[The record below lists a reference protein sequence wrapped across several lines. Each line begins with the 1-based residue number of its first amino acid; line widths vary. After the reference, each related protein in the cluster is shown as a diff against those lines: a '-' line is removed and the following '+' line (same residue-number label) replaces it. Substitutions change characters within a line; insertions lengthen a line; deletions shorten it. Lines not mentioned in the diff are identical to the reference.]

1 MRKTNPMETI
11 ISANAPTIAAAT
23 NTLPPSPPAS
33 AKLRIGRRS
42 WEVLLLMLLFF
53 VHAGDPP
60 PGINE
65 AHYLTKAKNY
75 WDPTWCAGDMF
86 VTSGKAHVM
95 FYLTVG
101 WLTQFTSLTAT
112 AWIGR
117 LLGWG
122 MIAFALQRLSW
133 SIAPIRYASLL
144 VGLVWIVGTEQ
155 ADLAGEWV
163 IGGIEAK
170 VFAYGFVLLGMES
183 IVRGRWWA
191 VWPLLGAASAFHV
204 LVGGWSVVA
213 AMICLL
219 ATREWTLAEV
229 RRQCLPLMIGGAI
242 ALLGV
247 APGMATMQGVA
258 PDQARQAASIYT
270 YERISHHL
278 YPASFAPRR
287 YVGHLLLIAATVGLA
302 WPLRRRE
309 ALRPLLWFACG
320 AVMIAVA
327 GMFVAMLPAVDPDLA
342 ASLLRY
348 YWFRLTD
355 AIVPLTAGLCL
366 AASLA
371 KPHVSRATQY
381 TVGFVAAI
389 CLLVF
394 SSMFLDRQR
403 AVMPDACRQSLI
415 SFDVNRSPQY
425 KLRVYTDWRKVC
437 RWVQDNT
444 PPEAVFLSPRHQQT
458 FKWFAQRAEVVN
470 WKDVP
475 QDAPSLIEWKRRMA
489 EIFPRRLG
497 GTRVT
502 IRYDQLRKFR
512 EQYKTEYMIVDRRL
526 IPGNL
531 PLVMIYPDTVEE
543 NETFRIYR
551 LP

>member
-1 MRKTNPMETI
+1 MEPV
-11 ISANAPTIAAAT
+11 ISTTATDPPTGAHVAPRLSMTRQ
-23 NTLPPSPPAS
+23 L
-33 AKLRIGRRS
+33 
-42 WEVLLLMLLFF
+42 WEVSLLMLLFF

-86 VTSGKAHVM
+86 VTSGKAHVV
-95 FYLTVG
+95 FYLTIG
-101 WLTQFTSLTAT
+101 WLTKFTSLSAT

-117 LLGWG
+117 ILGWA
-122 MIAFALQRLSW
+122 MIAWALQRLSW
-133 SIAPIRYASLL
+133 AIAPLRYASLL
-144 VGLVWIVGTEQ
+144 VGLVWIVGVEQ

-170 VFAYGFVLLGMES
+170 VFAYGFVLLAMES
-183 IVRGRWWA
+183 MVRQRWWA

-213 AMICLL
+213 AMIALL
-219 ATREWTLAEV
+219 ATTREWTLAEV
-229 RRQCLPLMIGGAI
+229 KRQAIPLVIGGAI
-242 ALLGV
+242 AMFGV
-247 APGMATMQGVA
+247 APGMATMQGVDPA
-258 PDQARQAASIYT
+258 DARQAASIYT
-270 YERISHHL
+270 YQRISHHL

-287 YVGHLLLIAATVGLA
+287 YIGHLLLIAVTVGLA

-309 ALRPLLWFACG
+309 SLRPVLWFTVG
-320 AVMIAVA
+320 AVSIAA
-327 GMFVAMLPAVDPDLA
+327 MGMLVAMLPAVAPDLA

-355 AIVPLTAGLCL
+355 AIVPLTTGLCL
-366 AASLA
+366 AASLTA
-371 KPHVSRATQY
+371 TQVSRSAGLR
-381 TVGFVAAI
+381 VGFAATV
-389 CLLVF
+389 CVLVF
-394 SSMFLDRQR
+394 SSMFLVRQR

-415 SFDVNRSPQY
+415 SFDVNRPPEYQ
-425 KLRVYTDWRKVC
+425 LRVYSDWRQVC
-437 RWVQDNT
+437 DWVRDNT

-497 GTRVT
+497 GVRVT
-502 IRYDQLRKFR
+502 IRYDQLRQFR
-512 EQYKTEYMIVDRRL
+512 EEYKTEYLIVDRR
-526 IPGNL
+526 ISPGNL
-531 PLVMIYPDTVEE
+531 PLVMIYPTGNEQ
-543 NETFRIYR
+543 NETYRVYR
-551 LP
+551 LPELDGS